1 MLSTCFYARCMS
13 TLQIRNVPDDL
24 HRQLKAR
31 AAMEGMSIS
40 DYLLAEVE
48 RVLERPTRRELS
60 DRVRSRTAVSS
71 DLDPAADVRSERDSR

>member
-1 MLSTCFYARCMS
+1 MS
-13 TLQIRNVPDDL
+13 TLQIRNVPEDL
-24 HRQLKAR
+24 HRQLKVR

-60 DRVRSRTAVSS
+60 ERVRSRTAIAS
-71 DLDPAADVRSERDSR
+71 DLDPAADVRAERDSR

>member
-1 MLSTCFYARCMS
+1 MS
-13 TLQIRNVPDDL
+13 TLQIRNVPPDL

-31 AAMEGMSIS
+31 AAIEGMSIS

-60 DRVRSRTAVSS
+60 ERVRSRAAITS
-71 DLDPAADVRSERDSR
+71 DVDPAADVRAERDSR